1 LHFGDIGGKLLGVG
15 DAGQTDYDDS
25 MAGEAIVDS
34 QALYRRW
41 RPQTFE
47 EVIGQEH
54 VTRTLQNALRDG
66 RVAHAYL
73 FTGPRGTGK
82 TSVARILAKAVNC
95 LAEDEVKPCNRCAV
109 CRSITE
115 GRSLDLIE
123 IDAASN
129 TGVDDV
135 RDLREKVGFSPTECR
150 YKVYIID
157 EVHMLSTAAFNAL
170 LKTLE
175 EPPPHVIF
183 VLATTEVHKVLPT
196 ILSRCQRFDFHRLS
210 LKHLVGKLRKICQ
223 AEGIQ
228 TAPGVLEL
236 IARSATGSFRDAESI
251 LDQLVAFTGG
261 KITLEDVQ
269 SLLGTVAE
277 EAVQG
282 LVDHLISGDLQA
294 GLHLINAVVDEG
306 ADPRQ
311 FTRQLLEYLRGL
323 LLLQAGNEGL
333 LTVPEATLTRMRQ
346 QVRVLSPARL
356 VSIMRCFN
364 DALAGMR
371 PGWQLQLPL
380 EMAFVEAVLSGE
392 AKPAAADEEQADRA
406 AAPSKPVPSQ
416 VAGEKGASYSTR
428 VTMTASPGG
437 ESEPAEEQ
445 PKLQQAGAIGLQVVQ
460 SQWPDVLKAVRAQNR
475 SVEALLKDCRP
486 VSVEGDTVVL
496 GFPYPFHKQRIE
508 DPRGKAVVEAALH
521 RVLGGVR
528 RIRCVLVEKE
538 GRSQERQVP
547 RTTRDLVA
555 DDPVIKAAVEK
566 YGAEIAEV
574 RTEIEGGP

>member
-1 LHFGDIGGKLLGVG
+1 
-15 DAGQTDYDDS
+15 
-25 MAGEAIVDS
+25 MDS

-95 LAEDEVKPCNRCAV
+95 LGEDEVKPCNHCAV
-109 CRSITE
+109 CQSITE

-150 YKVYIID
+150 YKVYIVD

-183 VLATTEVHKVLPT
+183 VLATTEAHKVLPT

-210 LKHLVGKLRKICQ
+210 LKHLVGKLSKICQ
-223 AEGIQ
+223 AEGVQ
-228 TAPGVLEL
+228 TEPGVLEL

-261 KITLEDVQ
+261 HITLEDVQ

-282 LVDHLISGDLQA
+282 LVDHLLSGDLQA

-323 LLLQAGNEGL
+323 LLLQVGNEDL

-346 QVRVLSPARL
+346 QVKVLSPARL
-356 VSIMRCFN
+356 VSIMRRFN

-380 EMAFVEAVLSGE
+380 EMAFVEAVLTGQ
-392 AKPAAADEEQADRA
+392 AKPASTGDEKPADRTII
-406 AAPSKPVPSQ
+406 PLEPVPPQASAQ
-416 VAGEKGASYSTR
+416 KGGSGSAQASMSATPVGEGEPVEDQPGAR
-428 VTMTASPGG
+428 
-437 ESEPAEEQ
+437 
-445 PKLQQAGAIGLQVVQ
+445 QAGTIGLQAVQ
-460 SQWPDVLKAVRAQNR
+460 SRWPDVLKAVRAQNR

-508 DPRGKAVVEAALH
+508 DPRGKAVVEAALN
-521 RVLGGVR
+521 RVLGGVKR
-528 RIRCVLVEKE
+528 VRCVLTGKE
-538 GRSQERQVP
+538 DRSPEQRVP

-555 DDPVIKAAVEK
+555 DDPLIKVAVEK

-574 RTEIEGGP
+574 RTEIEGGLPRGGV